1 MRKGW
6 PLGLAIAAALA
17 LPGTAGGVTP
27 ARAAVSGLEGAMQ
40 AVERLLALD
49 RDGKLQ
55 SPEARGMM
63 SGELADMKL
72 PTLGP
77 LAKPD
82 AVAAAENGAAVRS
95 PATSAFPWDIYFF
108 LKPAGGGWTIEAVRT
123 LALPQFIH
131 ELRDELRAET
141 HRNAEQDRL
150 LRNFEL
156 TFKTDA
162 ELRLWFGAHRGDLDA
177 MRGLTGLAAEAA
189 AKRLDGDAF
198 KRSPEGF
205 EQFLIGG
212 ILDNSVGFLFVPEG
226 KSPPPISP
234 DNYIWIEPMGGGW
247 HLYRTT

>member
-1 MRKGW
+1 
-6 PLGLAIAAALA
+6 
-17 LPGTAGGVTP
+17 
-27 ARAAVSGLEGAMQ
+27 MQ

-55 SPEARGMM
+55 SPEARAMM

-189 AKRLDGDAF
+189 A
-198 KRSPEGF
+198 
-205 EQFLIGG
+205 
-212 ILDNSVGFLFVPEG
+212 
-226 KSPPPISP
+226 SPPPTP
-234 DNYIWIEPMGGGW
+234 PEPGPVARSAAELDAAFNARAVAMFNATLAQAPAEIRELLASFSQDELWALVNRCWPGEDEVGPALPQGP
-247 HLYRTT
+247 